1 MGENQND
8 GDRRRDQQGGRRR
21 DDRRAGG
28 YKKGPGGQRGTGRSS
43 QSRGPKRFDRSD
55 DERKPRRDGD
65 RFASRGPRRGDDRP
79 HGRKPQRDGEGFHT
93 DGPRRDGDRPRGGS
107 RRGDETF
114 GGKGSRGKGERSFDR
129 TRHHDDD
136 RARDRKPRSDS
147 RHADG
152 SKPFERKGAGK
163 EFKGEKGAGKKRFE
177 KRQPRSLEE
186 AERAET
192 PESVEAGEEKKSWT
206 PQRERTVKSKKEYDR
221 ERMER
226 LTEGAGSIYRGEL
239 DPRKKDEEEP
249 RRKATAEQESSSG
262 DSRYVRNDQASD
274 FRDRFERSEASPARL
289 AALYVTREVRRREAY
304 AQQLIE
310 SEIDNS
316 NMSAMDRAFA
326 TLLVLGVVSTQG
338 TLDEIINRALA
349 NPRDIKPDVRDP
361 LRISTYEI
369 ILLGKAPHAALD
381 QGVELV
387 KAVVPSASRLAN
399 AVLHRVLAMKD
410 EFPFGEPTHDLS
422 ALARSYAF
430 PEWMARMLVEDMGA
444 KEASNLMRAS
454 NDPAPLFIAV
464 NAIKA
469 TDAEVESV
477 FAETGVV
484 LVPGEAGGVAPE
496 GCYRVDNPRILADGR
511 IRRLISQGK
520 ILVSDAAAQAVASS
534 ILENGEPESLL
545 EVGAG
550 RGTKSILIQSAAQR
564 QFGHQISMTSMDS
577 HSFKMDLLA
586 KRAEEY
592 GVEIA
597 ELVTG
602 NAVRLNMTIHD
613 REFDAIFIDA
623 PCSGLGTL
631 RRHHEIRWRITR
643 EHIDELADTGL
654 AMLKSAASHVKPGG
668 QIVYSTCTVTY
679 AENNGVVKRFLESG
693 EGSTFELAPFAG
705 KACFVS
711 QLSTDSSDAHFAC
724 RFVKRA

>member
-1 MGENQND
+1 MAEDQN
-8 GDRRRDQQGGRRR
+8 GRGNRRGPQGGGRR
-21 DDRRAGG
+21 DDRR
-28 YKKGPGGQRGTGRSS
+28 PGGNRKGFGGGRGASGSA
-43 QSRGPKRFDRSD
+43 QSRGPKRYDRTG
-55 DERKPRRDGD
+55 DERKPRKYGEKMQRRGPRKDDEGS
-65 RFASRGPRRGDDRP
+65 RERGPRRDDKRFDGKRS
-79 HGRKPQRDGEGFHT
+79 HGS
-93 DGPRRDGDRPRGGS
+93 GDRTYERS
-107 RRGDETF
+107 SSRGDE
-114 GGKGSRGKGERSFDR
+114 R
-129 TRHHDDD
+129 T
-136 RARDRKPRSDS
+136 RDRKPRSDS
-147 RHADG
+147 RRSDDARSFDRRG
-152 SKPFERKGAGK
+152 PKRD
-163 EFKGEKGAGKKRFE
+163 FKKDHDRGGKRFD
-177 KRQPRSLEE
+177 KKPPRTRDDERRERSPEATDGAEE
-186 AERAET
+186 R
-192 PESVEAGEEKKSWT
+192 KSWT

-226 LTEGAGSIYRGEL
+226 LTEGTGTIYRGEL
-239 DPRKKDEEEP
+239 DPRKKDEEEEP
-249 RRKATAEQESSSG
+249 RRKAVADKGEDEG
-262 DSRYVRNDQASD
+262 DSRYSRKDQASD
-274 FRDRFERSEASPARL
+274 FRDRFERCEASPARL

-310 SEIDNS
+310 SEIDAS
-316 NMSAMDRAFA
+316 NMSPMDRAFA

-338 TLDEIINRALA
+338 TLDEIINRALS

-410 EFPFGEPTHDLS
+410 EFPFGDPTRDLA

-477 FAETGVV
+477 FAETGVE
-484 LVPGEAGGVAPE
+484 LFPGEAGGVAPA
-496 GCYRVDNPRILADGR
+496 GCYRVANPRILADGR
-511 IRRLISQGK
+511 IRRLVSQGK
-520 ILVSDAAAQAVASS
+520 ILVSDAAAQAVAAS
-534 ILENGEPESLL
+534 ILENGEPASLL

-564 QFGHQISMTSMDS
+564 KFGHQLAMTSMDS
-577 HSFKMDLLA
+577 HSFKIDLLA

-602 NAVRLNMTIHD
+602 NATRLNMALRD
-613 REFDAIFIDA
+613 RTFDAIFIDA

-654 AMLKSAASHVKPGG
+654 AMLKSAAEHVNPGG

-679 AENNGVVKRFLESG
+679 AENNGVVKRFLESE
-693 EGSTFELAPFAG
+693 EGSSFELAPFAG

-711 QLSTDSSDAHFAC
+711 QLSGDSCDAHFAC
-724 RFVKRA
+724 RFLKRA